1 MQFQQFFLDR
11 ITVFQIINGIG
22 GAIGSFGIAFSERLS
37 SFSPA
42 ERFRSCCRVLCS
54 THQRRT
60 QNELEGRRQF
70 CDHSIL
76 RETEDGH
83 YRPSFEQL
91 ALTDL
96 PEGDVLVAVEYSS
109 LNYKDGLAVTGKG
122 KIVRK
127 LPLIPGIDLA
137 GRVIESTATEFT
149 PGDPVLLTGYGVGEE
164 HSGGYAQR
172 ARLWSEWLVP
182 MPTGLDSRHAMA
194 IGTAGF
200 TAMLCVMALEEGGI
214 TPDRGPVVVTGA
226 AGGVG
231 SLAVMLLARLGYEV
245 AAVTGRPETHDF
257 LRGLGAAELLDRGEM
272 AAKTRPLETQRWAG
286 AVDTVGS
293 TTLAHVLAETM
304 REGTVT
310 ACGLAGGADL
320 PATVMPFI
328 LRNVRLQGISSVQ
341 TPMSRRRAAW
351 ERLASELP
359 LDKLDALITEV
370 PLSSIIEQA
379 ENILAGR
386 VRGRTLVDV
395 NR

>member
-1 MQFQQFFLDR
+1 MSDGDR
-11 ITVFQIINGIG
+11 
-22 GAIGSFGIAFSERLS
+22 FSAL
-37 SFSPA
+37 
-42 ERFRSCCRVLCS
+42 V
-54 THQRRT
+54 
-60 QNELEGRRQF
+60 
-70 CDHSIL
+70 L
-76 RETEDGH
+76 RETEAGK
-83 YRPSFEQL
+83 YRPSFEQIS
-91 ALTDL
+91 TDEL

-109 LNYKDGLAVTGKG
+109 LNYKDGLAITGKG
-122 KIVRK
+122 RIVRR

-137 GRVIESTATEFT
+137 GRVITSGAAEFA

-182 MPTGLDSRHAMA
+182 MPQGLDSRSAMA

-200 TAMLCVMALEEGGI
+200 TAMLCVMALEDGGV

-231 SLAVMLLARLGYEV
+231 TIAVTLLARLGYEV

-257 LRGLGAAELLDRGEM
+257 LRGLGASELLDREAM
-272 AAKTRPLETQRWAG
+272 AARARPLESQRWAG

-293 TTLAHVLAETM
+293 TTLARVLAETL
-304 REGTVT
+304 EDGTVT

-320 PATVMPFI
+320 PTTVMPFI

-341 TPMSRRRAAW
+341 TTMSRRRIAW
-351 ERLASELP
+351 SRLAEELP
-359 LDKLDALITEV
+359 LERLDELTTEI
-370 PLSSIIEQA
+370 PLSAILDNA

-386 VRGRTLVDV
+386 IRGRAVVDV

>member
-1 MQFQQFFLDR
+1 MSDTDR
-11 ITVFQIINGIG
+11 
-22 GAIGSFGIAFSERLS
+22 FSAL
-37 SFSPA
+37 
-42 ERFRSCCRVLCS
+42 
-54 THQRRT
+54 
-60 QNELEGRRQF
+60 
-70 CDHSIL
+70 IL
-76 RETEDGH
+76 RETENGK

-91 ALTDL
+91 NIADL

-137 GRVIESTATEFT
+137 GRVIESSAAAFA

-164 HSGGYAQR
+164 HCGGYAER
-172 ARLWSEWLVP
+172 ARVWSEWLVP
-182 MPTGLDSRHAMA
+182 MPAGLDSRRAMA

-200 TAMLCVMALEEGGI
+200 TAMLCVMALEEGGV
-214 TPDRGPVVVTGA
+214 TPDQGPVVVTGA

-231 SLAVMLLARLGYEV
+231 SVAVMLLAHLGYEV
-245 AAVTGRPETHDF
+245 TAVTGRPETHDF
-257 LRGLGAAELLDRGEM
+257 LRDLGASDFLDRAAM
-272 AAKTRPLETQRWAG
+272 AAPPRALETQRWAG

-293 TTLAHVLAETM
+293 TTLARVLAETFHD
-304 REGTVT
+304 GTVA

-320 PATVMPFI
+320 PTTVMPFI
-328 LRNVRLQGISSVQ
+328 LRNVRLQGISSVE

-351 ERLASELP
+351 ERLAAELP
-359 LDKLDALITEV
+359 MEKLDSLVSEV
-370 PLSSIIEQA
+370 PLSAIVEQS

-386 VRGRTLVDV
+386 IRGRVVVDT

>member
-1 MQFQQFFLDR
+1 MSDSE
-11 ITVFQIINGIG
+11 T
-22 GAIGSFGIAFSERLS
+22 FSAL
-37 SFSPA
+37 
-42 ERFRSCCRVLCS
+42 
-54 THQRRT
+54 
-60 QNELEGRRQF
+60 
-70 CDHSIL
+70 IL
-76 RETEDGH
+76 RETENGR
-83 YRPSFEQL
+83 YRPAFEQL
-91 ALTDL
+91 GLDDL

-109 LNYKDGLAVTGKG
+109 LNYKDGLAITGKG
-122 KIVRK
+122 RIVRK

-137 GRVIESTATEFT
+137 GRVMESTAAAFA

-164 HSGGYAQR
+164 HCGGYAQR

-182 MPTGLDSRHAMA
+182 MPNGLDSRRAMA

-200 TAMLCVMALEEGGI
+200 TAMLCIMALEDGGI

-257 LRGLGAAELLDRGEM
+257 LRDLGASEMIDRETM
-272 AAKTRPLETQRWAG
+272 SATARALETQRWAG

-293 TTLAHVLAETM
+293 TTLARVLAETM
-304 REGTVT
+304 MDGTVT

-328 LRNVRLQGISSVQ
+328 LRGVRLQGISSVQ
-341 TPMSRRRAAW
+341 TGMSRRRAAW
-351 ERLASELP
+351 DRLAMELP

-370 PLSSIIEQA
+370 PLSSILEQG

-386 VRGRTLVDV
+386 IRGRTVVDV